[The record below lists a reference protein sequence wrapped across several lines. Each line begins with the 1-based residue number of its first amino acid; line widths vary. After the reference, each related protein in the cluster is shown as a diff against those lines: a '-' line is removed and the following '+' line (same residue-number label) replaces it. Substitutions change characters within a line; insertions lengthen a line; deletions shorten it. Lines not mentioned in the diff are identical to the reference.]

1 MADAK
6 ETLDTIVKDVVEGD
20 KAQAKAILDSLRG
33 QKIKSLSDLGEFEE
47 AELEETLKDAQIKPV
62 KTRVALKSK
71 LKEYIK
77 KDKTGH
83 ALIADEVLVLP
94 NKTQYLLV
102 KTIYSSID
110 TLVYQALTS
119 NAVPVVVKCK
129 LNYFGGVSF
138 VESDVLSKLGAHS
151 GIPSV
156 EWCGFVYTKTGT
168 KYEVLVIK
176 PFGVPLPQL
185 FTQSSVL
192 DRIAAA
198 LWVGSQLLPI
208 LEYIHQKGF
217 LHRDL
222 KPANIIYAGK
232 IVLIDYHLSSRFNRI
247 RGNCIGTVPWMSFME
262 VSHELLTPF
271 SDLQSLAYVLLSL
284 AGVSLPWQKEGNL
297 ESLENQMRFVLQ
309 NPTYLCQDLPHPVF
323 LEFIQ

>member
-1 MADAK
+1 
-6 ETLDTIVKDVVEGD
+6 
-20 KAQAKAILDSLRG
+20 
-33 QKIKSLSDLGEFEE
+33 
-47 AELEETLKDAQIKPV
+47 
-62 KTRVALKSK
+62 
-71 LKEYIK
+71 
-77 KDKTGH
+77 
-83 ALIADEVLVLP
+83 
-94 NKTQYLLV
+94 
-102 KTIYSSID
+102 
-110 TLVYQALTS
+110 
-119 NAVPVVVKCK
+119 VVKCK

-297 ESLENQMRFVLQ
+297 ETLENQMRYFVLQ

-323 LEFIQ
+323 LEFMQYTHTTHKKPIDYTIWSQNFQEAAIAVCPTIKAKIALLG